1 MLDKRY
7 HWRVELTIV
16 LIGLCFLFLIYRL
29 FSIQVIEHHKY
40 LALQEAQSYLKIEV
54 PAPLGVIFD
63 RNGELL
69 AVSNTVDSLYAV
81 PSLLKKE
88 PALIIELAQILKLP
102 PEEIQDKVN
111 KAAAQKRHFIW
122 LKRYLTDEESKNV
135 AGYKSKS
142 IGLRQEYKR
151 FYPNDHLASHV
162 LGFRGIDEQ
171 ALAGL
176 ELGWDQYLK
185 GTPGYYSTPRDAR
198 QKNLTSLDLMQSYPQ
213 PGNDIYLTIDL
224 VLQFILEEELEL
236 ACQKW
241 KAQKAIGIMLNPQTG
256 EILALANR
264 PDFDPNRYQ
273 DYPPTTWR
281 NYALSDIYEPGSVFK
296 PFIASAALDE
306 KIVSLSDRFFC
317 ENGTFKTGY
326 RTIHD
331 HQPYGWLAFTEIL
344 INSSNIGMSKIGIQ
358 LGPAKMY
365 DYLKRFDFDKTPG
378 SGLPGE
384 TSGLIT
390 PYTQWNDYTITS
402 VPWGHEIGVSALQ
415 LAKSFA
421 VFANN
426 GYLLRPQI
434 VFKITNPQG
443 VPVKTSRTEVIRQP
457 ICSSTA
463 TKMRSV
469 LTAVVNHGTGT
480 SAQIPG
486 YQVAGKTGTAQ
497 KLEGKH
503 GYSHAK
509 FVSYFIGFAPA
520 ANPHILVLVII
531 DEPQGAYYGGKVVA
545 PVVGSIIQKSLTYL
559 KAEHHFDTTAKRNSN
574 VIID

>member
-40 LALQEAQSYLKIEV
+40 LALQETQSYLKIEV

-63 RNGELL
+63 RNGEIL

-88 PALIIELAQILKLP
+88 PALIIELAQILKSP

-142 IGLRQEYKR
+142 IGLRQECKR
-151 FYPNDHLASHV
+151 FYPNDHLASHL

-264 PDFDPNRYQ
+264 PNFDPNRYQ

-281 NYALSDIYEPGSVFK
+281 NYALSDIYEPGSAFK

-317 ENGTFKTGY
+317 ENGHFKTGY

-331 HQPYGWLAFTEIL
+331 HKPYGWLAFTEIL
-344 INSSNIGMSKIGIQ
+344 INSSNIGMSKIGIR

-365 DYLKRFDFDKTPG
+365 DYLKRFDFDKIPG

-443 VPVKTSRTEVIRQP
+443 IPVKTSHTEVIRQP

-486 YQVAGKTGTAQ
+486 CQVAGKTGTAQ

-503 GYSHAK
+503 GYSHTK

-520 ANPHILVLVII
+520 ENPHILVLVII